1 MLIIIH
7 SIHWRITT
15 KMIMGRRIG
24 STIIRN
30 LATRIHTQNN
40 NNNNSTQIPPAKK
53 DIVMFGA
60 HEAEV
65 MRVLSD
71 NQFEITFPVS
81 QRVLQRSKA
90 RVHAS
95 QLEKKHVK
103 FNIVPKKKKVLPPKP
118 PPSSSSSVEKEFAPF
133 VSHMSAEDAAQLS

>member
-1 MLIIIH
+1 MIIYIPTSTPHMQHELHSNLIDIIGEE
-7 SIHWRITT
+7 ITHEIIANQTKGKPKATCARCSSSFIAT

-40 NNNNSTQIPPAKK
+40 NNNNSTQIPPAKPNESSFKPK
-53 DIVMFGA
+53 DI
-60 HEAEV
+60 V

-95 QLEKKHVK
+95 HVTQIR
-103 FNIVPKKKKVLPPKP
+103 N
-118 PPSSSSSVEKEFAPF
+118 
-133 VSHMSAEDAAQLS
+133 